1 MGSDDDRQFDE
12 HGNPYITDAA
22 GDKHF
27 APRASTQLIVHRGD
41 WNLLEKI
48 KNTAKSLIE
57 HQENGCD
64 GWKCRK
70 ELKAHIVELDALRSV
85 KRALP
90 AVQLAKYQH
99 EVEEPPN
106 GSQ

>member
-27 APRASTQLIVHRGD
+27 APRPSNQLIVHRED

-48 KNTAKSLIE
+48 RGLAEKMCDQPWDSDEESEAHNELI
-57 HQENGCD
+57 
-64 GWKCRK
+64 
-70 ELKAHIVELDALRSV
+70 KAIEQINALRSE

-90 AVQLAKYQH
+90 TVQLAAYEH
-99 EVEEPPN
+99 EVEERPN